1 MAEYQLTVL
10 KPSAVEE
17 LWTELAALLAP
28 GVQFANGE
36 FDVQDL
42 LWMIRSNKAFAAAM
56 LKDGKIELAGVFEVL
71 EYPKKRVLFV
81 LVMGGQGFDVATSQC
96 WDTLQDLARSVEA
109 VASASR
115 PSDVATGVAGAAAV
129 AANSSH
135 SAPDEGAW
143 SQLEAGPAKATQAIS
158 RLGWFRLRQS
168 TGTGLA

>member
-81 LVMGGQGFDVATSQC
+81 LVMGGQGLDVATSQC

-109 VASASR
+109 VAIRGAVR
-115 PSDVATGVAGAAAV
+115 PSMERYCRRII
-129 AANSSH
+129 
-135 SAPDEGAW
+135 PDA
-143 SQLEAGPAKATQAIS
+143 QRIYTVLERPVGGE
-158 RLGWFRLRQS
+158 L
-168 TGTGLA
+168 